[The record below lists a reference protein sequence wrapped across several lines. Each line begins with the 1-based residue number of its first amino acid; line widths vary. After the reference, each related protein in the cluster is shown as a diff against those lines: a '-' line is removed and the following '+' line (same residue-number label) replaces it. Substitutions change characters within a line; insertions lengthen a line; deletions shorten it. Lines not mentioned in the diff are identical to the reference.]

1 MMDVWD
7 EFMLVS
13 DAPVRGDGW
22 MGCLDSS
29 VAWVD
34 ESKQGNW
41 GTTIRT
47 HRKQVG
53 LLIQIQGYSVNGN
66 KSLSPGTMTVLLQD
80 YRTLPCTSSIAN
92 GLPDGK
98 SVDAQHDGSSSWL
111 CTRSGDGQTWHYIRT
126 YVKKMTVEDV
136 MEY

>member
-1 MMDVWD
+1 
-7 EFMLVS
+7 
-13 DAPVRGDGW
+13 

-66 KSLSPGTMTVLLQD
+66 KSLSLGTMTVLLQD

-98 SVDAQHDGSSSWL
+98 SVDAQHDGSSS
-111 CTRSGDGQTWHYIRT
+111 RSGDGQTWHYIRT